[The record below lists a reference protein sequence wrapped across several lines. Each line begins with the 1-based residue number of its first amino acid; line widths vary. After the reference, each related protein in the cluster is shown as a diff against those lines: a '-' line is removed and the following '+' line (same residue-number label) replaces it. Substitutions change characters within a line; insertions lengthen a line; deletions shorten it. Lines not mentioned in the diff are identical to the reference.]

1 MEMSSLK
8 ITKAKRLII
17 ILKFFAFSSIP
28 ILLYFYPNSFF
39 DNGFDLCLSKNLFDK
54 ECIGCGMTR
63 AIIKI
68 LHFDFKA
75 AYDLNHRVIILFPLL
90 AFIWL
95 KTTIKKFEDIKFEIV
110 FYFIQ

>member
-1 MEMSSLK
+1 
-8 ITKAKRLII
+8 
-17 ILKFFAFSSIP
+17 
-28 ILLYFYPNSFF
+28 
-39 DNGFDLCLSKNLFDK
+39 
-54 ECIGCGMTR
+54 MTR